1 MDISYEICYSNRKT
15 VSLIVKGAKLIVRA
29 PYFTK
34 KERIEEIVKKHTAWV
49 IKSIKK
55 QEEKKEREHD
65 VNEDQIKALK
75 SQAKTVI
82 NNKVEKYSQIMGLKH
97 GRITITSAKTRYG
110 SCSSKGNLSFSYR
123 LMHYPDDIIDYVVV
137 HELAH
142 LVHMNHSKSF
152 YALVERY
159 YPNYKDAIKILK
171 G

>member
-1 MDISYEICYSNRKT
+1 MDISYEVCYSNRKT

-65 VNEDQIKALK
+65 VSEEQIKALK

-123 LMHYPDDIIDYVVV
+123 LMHYPDYIIDYVVV